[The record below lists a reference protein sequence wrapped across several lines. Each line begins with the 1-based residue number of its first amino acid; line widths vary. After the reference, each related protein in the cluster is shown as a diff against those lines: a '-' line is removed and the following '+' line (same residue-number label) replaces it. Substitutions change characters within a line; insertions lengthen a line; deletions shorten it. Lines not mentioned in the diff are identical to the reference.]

1 MQLQSTG
8 VDVTRNINTIQEA
21 RVEIEAVNRG
31 KNELAVE
38 VSDIA
43 GNVNRIDTGVQ
54 QNHWEPFA

>member
-8 VDVTRNINTIQEA
+8 VDVTRNINTIHEA